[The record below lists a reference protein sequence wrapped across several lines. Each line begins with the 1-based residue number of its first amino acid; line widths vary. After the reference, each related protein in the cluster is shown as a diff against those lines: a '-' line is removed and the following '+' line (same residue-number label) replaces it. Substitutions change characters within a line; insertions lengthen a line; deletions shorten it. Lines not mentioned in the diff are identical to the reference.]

1 MTIKHWCIALSLII
15 GISSCSKKEL
25 TITDNEGLLPKPT
38 AAFTTQIVD
47 PKDPFTIKFINSST
61 NAVQS
66 RWSFD
71 DDSTSSES
79 SPTHTFLNTGV
90 YNVKLISLNEEG
102 YWAQREET
110 VSILPTSLVELIAT
124 RSGTNLQ
131 MSYNTS
137 MAVSKTNWFIKRG
150 NSNYQKHAETASMLL
165 DINPGEFVNAY
176 VELITPKGSK
186 TRLDMLLM
194 ASGVVKDLTTFENEF
209 SVSHENNGGKENSE
223 GSLKLIDNNINSKFL
238 NSNLDQIG
246 YTFHWQFEYFQPQ
259 VINAYTMTTGND
271 APGRDPKNWD
281 MLASNDGVTW
291 VTLDSKDDFIFP
303 TTGGPNNNG
312 RTVTYTFTYNNT
324 TAYSF
329 YRLRVRAVGSGT
341 LFQMAEFRMLQLPY

>member
-1 MTIKHWCIALSLII
+1 MTIKYCFLALSLII
-15 GISSCSKKEL
+15 GISSCSKKEE
-25 TITDNEGLLPKPT
+25 TIIDNEGLLPKPT
-38 AAFTTQIVD
+38 ASFSAEVVD
-47 PKDPFTIKFINSST
+47 PSDPFTIKFINSST
-61 NAVQS
+61 NATQS

-71 DDSTSSES
+71 DDSTSSAS
-79 SPTHTFLNTGV
+79 SPTHTFLQTGV
-90 YNVKLISLNEEG
+90 YNVKLVSLNEEG

-110 VSILPTSLVELIAT
+110 VSILPASLVELIAT

-131 MSYNTS
+131 MSYRTS
-137 MAVSKTNWFIKRG
+137 MAVEKTNWFIKRG
-150 NSNYQKHAETASMLL
+150 TSNYQKHSETASMLL
-165 DINPGEFVNAY
+165 DINQGEFVNAY

-194 ASGVVKDLTTFENEF
+194 ATGVVKDLTTFENEF
-209 SVSHENNGGKENSE
+209 SVSHENNGGKENGE
-223 GSLKLIDNNINSKFL
+223 GSPKLIDNNINTKFL

-259 VINAYTMTTGND
+259 IINAYTMTTGND

-281 MLASNDGVTW
+281 MLASNDGINW
-291 VTLDSKDDFIFP
+291 VTLDTKDDYIFP

-312 RTVTYTFTYNNT
+312 RIVTYTFTYNNST
-324 TAYSF
+324 PYHF

-341 LFQMAEFRMLQLPY
+341 LFQMGEFRMLQLPQ